1 MQFMLV
7 HNKEDLRHQQYK
19 TKHFLTIANIFSKK
33 KKKKKKTNRRKILI
47 LQSKTC
53 FVNDAFFFY
62 FVVIF
67 SNVCRRLL
75 TL

>member
-33 KKKKKKTNRRKILI
+33 KQTAGISSSCKVKHAL
-47 LQSKTC
+47 
-53 FVNDAFFFY
+53 
-62 FVVIF
+62 
-67 SNVCRRLL
+67 
-75 TL
+75 

>member
-33 KKKKKKTNRRKILI
+33 KKKKKDFLKDTKKKKKKI
-47 LQSKTC
+47 
-53 FVNDAFFFY
+53 F
-62 FVVIF
+62 
-67 SNVCRRLL
+67 
-75 TL
+75 

>member
-33 KKKKKKTNRRKILI
+33 NKKQKKQTAGISSSCKVKHAL
-47 LQSKTC
+47 
-53 FVNDAFFFY
+53 
-62 FVVIF
+62 
-67 SNVCRRLL
+67 
-75 TL
+75 

>member
-33 KKKKKKTNRRKILI
+33 KKKKKNILTKKKKKQKKQTAGI
-47 LQSKTC
+47 SSSCKVKHAL
-53 FVNDAFFFY
+53 
-62 FVVIF
+62 
-67 SNVCRRLL
+67 
-75 TL
+75 

>member
-33 KKKKKKTNRRKILI
+33 KQKKNQTAGISSSCKVKHAL
-47 LQSKTC
+47 
-53 FVNDAFFFY
+53 
-62 FVVIF
+62 
-67 SNVCRRLL
+67 
-75 TL
+75 

>member
-33 KKKKKKTNRRKILI
+33 KQKKQTAGISSSCKVKHAL
-47 LQSKTC
+47 
-53 FVNDAFFFY
+53 
-62 FVVIF
+62 
-67 SNVCRRLL
+67 
-75 TL
+75 

>member
-33 KKKKKKTNRRKILI
+33 KKKKKQTAGISSSCKVKHAL
-47 LQSKTC
+47 
-53 FVNDAFFFY
+53 
-62 FVVIF
+62 
-67 SNVCRRLL
+67 
-75 TL
+75 

>member
-33 KKKKKKTNRRKILI
+33 KKKKKKKNPAISSSCKVKHAL
-47 LQSKTC
+47 
-53 FVNDAFFFY
+53 
-62 FVVIF
+62 
-67 SNVCRRLL
+67 
-75 TL
+75 